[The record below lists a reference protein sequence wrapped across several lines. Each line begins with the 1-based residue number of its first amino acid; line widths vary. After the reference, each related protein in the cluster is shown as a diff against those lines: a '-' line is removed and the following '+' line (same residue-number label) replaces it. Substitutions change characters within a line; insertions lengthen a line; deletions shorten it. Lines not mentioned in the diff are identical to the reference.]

1 MKVEALQK
9 YRPLVRPLLFGLV
22 IAIHIIVLVCVRF
35 SVKEA
40 ALEEE
45 IDAEIFKLVDVEEFV
60 PPPPPPPVIE
70 KKEVVVNSVKA
81 SETIQETEKEVVEV
95 EEEVPV
101 EIEYVPQHKIS
112 VVPEIPTKAILSKI
126 EYPKMAMKQ
135 GIEGVVY
142 LELFIDEAGNIRK
155 VNVVYLELF
164 IDEAGNIRK
173 VNVLKDPGYGFA
185 EAALAALDG
194 ITCKPALVNDRPV
207 AVRFRYPI
215 RFVLS

>member
-1 MKVEALQK
+1 MKVEAMQK
-9 YRPLVRPLLFGLV
+9 YRPLVRPFLFTLV
-22 IAIHIIVLVCVRF
+22 IAIHIIVLICVKF
-35 SVKEA
+35 SVTNQMA
-40 ALEEE
+40 EEE

-60 PPPPPPPVIE
+60 PPPPPPPVVE
-70 KKEVVVNSVKA
+70 KKEVVINSVKA
-81 SETIQETEKEVVEV
+81 SENIQETEKEVVEV

-112 VVPEIPTKAILSKI
+112 VVPEIPTKSILSKI

-142 LELFIDEAGNIRK
+142 LELFIDENGNIRQ
-155 VNVVYLELF
+155 
-164 IDEAGNIRK
+164 

-185 EAALAALDG
+185 EAAIAALDG
-194 ITCKPALVNDRPV
+194 ITCKPALMNDKPV
-207 AVRFRYPI
+207 AVRFRYPV

>member
-1 MKVEALQK
+1 MRVEALQK
-9 YRPLVRPLLFGLV
+9 YTPLARPLLFALV
-22 IAIHIIVLVCVRF
+22 IAIHLIVLICVRF
-35 SVKEA
+35 SIKTAVQ
-40 ALEEE
+40 EEE
-45 IDAEIFKLVDVEEFV
+45 ANAEIFKLVDVEEFV

-81 SETIQETEKEVVEV
+81 SENIQETEKEVVEV
-95 EEEVPV
+95 EEAPE

-142 LELFIDEAGNIRK
+142 LELFIDEAGNIRQ
-155 VNVVYLELF
+155 
-164 IDEAGNIRK
+164 

-185 EAALAALDG
+185 EAAVQALDG
-194 ITCKPALVNDRPV
+194 IVCKPALMNDKPV
-207 AVRFRYPI
+207 AVRFRYPV

>member
-35 SVKEA
+35 AVKEA

-45 IDAEIFKLVDVEEFV
+45 IDAEVFKLVDVEEFV

-155 VNVVYLELF
+155 VNV
-164 IDEAGNIRK
+164 
-173 VNVLKDPGYGFA
+173 LKDPGYGFA

-215 RFVLS
+215 RFMLS

>member
-9 YRPLVRPLLFGLV
+9 YRPLVRPLLFVLV
-22 IAIHIIVLVCVRF
+22 IAVHIIVLICVRF
-35 SVKEA
+35 SVKGA
-40 ALEEE
+40 ISEEE

-101 EIEYVPQHKIS
+101 EIDYVPQHKIS
-112 VVPEIPTKAILSKI
+112 VVPEIPTKSILSKI

-142 LELFIDEAGNIRK
+142 LELFIDEAGNIRH
-155 VNVVYLELF
+155 
-164 IDEAGNIRK
+164 

-185 EAALAALDG
+185 EAAIAALDG
-194 ITCKPALVNDRPV
+194 IICKPALMNEKPV

>member
-1 MKVEALQK
+1 M
-9 YRPLVRPLLFGLV
+9 
-22 IAIHIIVLVCVRF
+22 ICVRF
-35 SVKEA
+35 SIKTAVQ
-40 ALEEE
+40 EEE
-45 IDAEIFKLVDVEEFV
+45 ADAEIFKLVDVEEFV

-70 KKEVVVNSVKA
+70 KKEVIVNSVKA
-81 SETIQETEKEVVEV
+81 SENIQETEKEVVEV
-95 EEEVPV
+95 EEAPP

-142 LELFIDEAGNIRK
+142 LELFIDEAGNIRQ
-155 VNVVYLELF
+155 
-164 IDEAGNIRK
+164 

-185 EAALAALDG
+185 EAAVQALDG
-194 ITCKPALVNDRPV
+194 IVCKPALMNDKPV
-207 AVRFRYPI
+207 AVRFRYPV

>member
-101 EIEYVPQHKIS
+101 EIEYFPHHKIS

-142 LELFIDEAGNIRK
+142 LELFIDEAG
-155 VNVVYLELF
+155 
-164 IDEAGNIRK
+164 DIRK

-194 ITCKPALVNDRPV
+194 ITCKPALVNDKPV

>member
-142 LELFIDEAGNIRK
+142 LELFIDEYGNIR
-155 VNVVYLELF
+155 
-164 IDEAGNIRK
+164 R

-185 EAALAALDG
+185 DAAVAALEG
-194 ITCKPALVNDRPV
+194 ITCKPALMNDKPV
-207 AVRFRYPI
+207 AVRFRYPV

>member
-112 VVPEIPTKAILSKI
+112 VVPEIPTKV

-155 VNVVYLELF
+155 VNV
-164 IDEAGNIRK
+164 
-173 VNVLKDPGYGFA
+173 LKDPGYGFA
-185 EAALAALDG
+185 DAAIAALEG
-194 ITCKPALVNDRPV
+194 ITCKPALMNEKPV

-215 RFVLS
+215 RFMLS

>member
-155 VNVVYLELF
+155 VNV
-164 IDEAGNIRK
+164 
-173 VNVLKDPGYGFA
+173 LKDPGYGFA

-194 ITCKPALVNDRPV
+194 IICKPALMNEKPV